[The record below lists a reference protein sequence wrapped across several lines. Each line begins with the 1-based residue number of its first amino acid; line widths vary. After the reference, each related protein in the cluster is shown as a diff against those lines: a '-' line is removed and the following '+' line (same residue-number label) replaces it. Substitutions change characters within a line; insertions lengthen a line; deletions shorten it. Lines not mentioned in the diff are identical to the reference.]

1 MRRKRIFILDR
12 LAVATR
18 MPDALAGIDTIIL
31 LPRMGMPGA
40 RCRPWAPSRSISGY
54 AVFAEVP

>member
-1 MRRKRIFILDR
+1 MRRKRIFTLDR

-18 MPDALAGIDTIIL
+18 MPGALAGIDTITL
-31 LPRMGMPGA
+31 LPRLGMPGT
-40 RCRPWAPSRSISGY
+40 RCRPWASSRSIGGY